1 LTGARG
7 DAIVPRMLRRFFSLA
22 VGAVLMAHAAPSIAA
37 SRDLQASILDVQTGA
52 LTALVNIQPVT
63 ESYTRGE
70 RRKEA
75 SVGSGFLVDAD
86 GHIVTNYHVAG
97 RARQLMVTLSNKER
111 IEATLVGEDPLT
123 DLAVIKIPAEK
134 VAELKLR
141 PLDFGASSKLQ
152 VGQFVMALG
161 SPLALARTMT
171 FGIVSNT
178 ERYLPDGM
186 SLPTGERTGEFNTW
200 IQTDAAINPGNSG
213 GPLIDLNGRVV
224 GVNARG
230 ASFADNIGFAIPS
243 DTAKQVVKDLIEFG
257 EVKRSYAGIRFQP
270 LKDWQGLFDVPDDQ
284 GALVANLEQ
293 GGPGE
298 AAGLMAGD
306 VVLIWGDVVV
316 GARFD
321 EELPALYE
329 LIANTSVD
337 TDVAL
342 RILRRGEGART
353 LTLHTQEMGKLQGE
367 RFEAEAWG
375 FAVKGITDQMVFDL
389 ELDTRDGVWVE
400 GVRTGGPAHRGELG
414 RGRVI
419 ESIEGR
425 PVADLAAFEALYG
438 ELKDRDVVLV
448 ARRYD
453 TRNYVLVRAAEENG
467 K

>member
-1 LTGARG
+1 
-7 DAIVPRMLRRFFSLA
+7 MLRRIFCSALGALLLA
-22 VGAVLMAHAAPSIAA
+22 LAPPSQAA
-37 SRDLQASILDVQTGA
+37 SRDLQASLVAVQTQA

-70 RRKEA
+70 RRKQA
-75 SVGSGFLVDAD
+75 SVGSGFLLDD
-86 GHIVTNYHVAG
+86 QGHIVTNYHVAG
-97 RARQLMVTLSNKER
+97 RAKQLMVTLSNKER

-134 VAELKLR
+134 VAALKLQ
-141 PLDFGASSKLQ
+141 PLEFGSSGELQ

-213 GPLIDLNGRVV
+213 GPLIDLAGRVV

-230 ASFADNIGFAIPS
+230 ATFADNIGFAIPA
-243 DTAKQVVKDLIEFG
+243 DTARRVAADLIEFG

-270 LKDWQGLFDVPDDQ
+270 LKDWQGLFDVQDDQ

-298 AAGLMAGD
+298 AAGLRAGD
-306 VVLIWGDVVV
+306 VVLKWGDADV

-321 EELPALYE
+321 EELPALYQR
-329 LIANTSVD
+329 IAD
-337 TDVAL
+337 TPIGADL
-342 RILRRGEGART
+342 TLTILRRDEGEMTLQLRT
-353 LTLHTQEMGKLQGE
+353 LEMGKLQGE

-375 FAVKGITDQMVFDL
+375 FAVKGITAQMVFDL
-389 ELDTRDGVWVE
+389 ELDTNDGVWVE
-400 GVRTGGPAHRGELG
+400 GVRTGGPAHRGELR

-419 ESIEGR
+419 QSIEGR
-425 PVADLAAFEALYG
+425 NVSDLESFQALYE
-438 ELKDRDVVLV
+438 ELKEQDVVLV
-448 ARRYD
+448 VRRYD
-453 TRNYVLVRAAEENG
+453 SRNYVLVRVREETG